1 MKTLN
6 IFSLVIYWTH
16 KIQNDIFFYV
26 VSIAFHTSVA
36 ALRKCIN
43 TYRKK
48 SFAWQCSHSCTACG
62 TSSSDLKD
70 LPPIASKTWKSLG
83 ARSGEYGGCGRH
95 SNDRSWI
102 VATVERAVWG
112 RALSC
117 CIKTP
122 VLSSPRHL
130 DLMAGRRWFLRRSTY
145 VALVTVLP
153 LGMQCSKITP
163 HLSQKRVSITF
174 PADGY
179 VQNFFSFGEEV
190 WRHSLFVFLVSG
202 WW

>member
-95 SNDRSWI
+95 SKDRSCI
-102 VATVERAVWG
+102 VATVERAVWSQ
-112 RALSC
+112 ALSC
-117 CIKTP
+117 CNKTP
-122 VLSSPRHL
+122 VLEVHVIWTWWQ
-130 DLMAGRRWFLRRSTY
+130 DAGDTWGDMHTLHWSRCFPWACS
-145 VALVTVLP
+145 ALKLP
-153 LGMQCSKITP
+153 LVHP
-163 HLSQKRVSITF
+163 KR
-174 PADGY
+174 
-179 VQNFFSFGEEV
+179 EWE
-190 WRHSLFVFLVSG
+190 
-202 WW
+202 